1 MAGTVGHPAQM
12 NLKALAQAVIA
23 RSTLRQNRRNPLLP
37 PDSPA
42 YSIIQTCQNYGVLL
56 RIDPATG
63 DLVVGKAGAT
73 ADEPTQQWPSLI
85 KALEAHLD
93 DVTALVNA
101 GWTLK
106 AEMPR
111 KPVA

>member
-1 MAGTVGHPAQM
+1 M
-12 NLKALAQAVIA
+12 
-23 RSTLRQNRRNPLLP
+23 
-37 PDSPA
+37 
-42 YSIIQTCQNYGVLL
+42 
-56 RIDPATG
+56 
-63 DLVVGKAGAT
+63 
-73 ADEPTQQWPSLI
+73 
-85 KALEAHLD
+85 ALEAHLD